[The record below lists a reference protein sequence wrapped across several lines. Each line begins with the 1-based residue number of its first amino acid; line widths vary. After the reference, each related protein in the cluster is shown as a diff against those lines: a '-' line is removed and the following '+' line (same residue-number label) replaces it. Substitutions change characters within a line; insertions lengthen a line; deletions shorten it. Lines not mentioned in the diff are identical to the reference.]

1 MPEHTWRSPHQINN
15 SERETRKNR
24 RGSERKREK
33 TDEWCLPVAAPFN
46 HLSLFCMC
54 IFLLPS
60 FIPAGPVLHLVCD
73 KWPTSF
79 VPSSLHSSSCLFVF
93 SLYFL
98 LFFFYF
104 LLHCTFSH
112 RDGIVPFV
120 AHPPADDRHSIH
132 GILQE
137 GKKEKNKKENR
148 KNKERHRDEK
158 K

>member
-93 SLYFL
+93 VFSSFFL
-98 LFFFYF
+98 LFFLKFF
-104 LLHCTFSH
+104 LLFSCSLYIFSPGWDRSIRGASACRRSSFH
-112 RDGIVPFV
+112 SCEIV
-120 AHPPADDRHSIH
+120 R
-132 GILQE
+132 
-137 GKKEKNKKENR
+137 R
-148 KNKERHRDEK
+148 KEREE
-158 K
+158 